1 MLTVVCPCDASDSE
15 KHTLPD
21 KRKSHALLVSLRK
34 QIVEKQI
41 MLTINLTPAAVGTTS
56 GKPHRSL
63 YI

>member
-1 MLTVVCPCDASDSE
+1 MLTVVCPCDARDSE

-21 KRKSHALLVSLRK
+21 KRKSHALLVLLRK
-34 QIVEKQI
+34 VENQI
-41 MLTINLTPAAVGTTS
+41 MLTISLTPAAVETTS